1 MPKWEIITAGNS
13 SAEITLK
20 NQTISDMQ
28 CCRDSEIRY
37 SEEGGRMENLFENR
51 RPKTAPIRTN
61 PKWLNKSEFVWFQI
75 ICLKT
80 NSSMLRTIAPMES
93 EEKFALACVAVG
105 GESERKTFGSKSWHS
120 AHTDVLMLQ
129 QPSKE
134 AFFLPQRF
142 FPVVL
147 IFRFFLTI
155 QHLQI
160 IIL

>member
-61 PKWLNKSEFVWFQI
+61 PK
-75 ICLKT
+75 
-80 NSSMLRTIAPMES
+80 
-93 EEKFALACVAVG
+93 
-105 GESERKTFGSKSWHS
+105 
-120 AHTDVLMLQ
+120 
-129 QPSKE
+129 
-134 AFFLPQRF
+134 
-142 FPVVL
+142 
-147 IFRFFLTI
+147 
-155 QHLQI
+155 
-160 IIL
+160 